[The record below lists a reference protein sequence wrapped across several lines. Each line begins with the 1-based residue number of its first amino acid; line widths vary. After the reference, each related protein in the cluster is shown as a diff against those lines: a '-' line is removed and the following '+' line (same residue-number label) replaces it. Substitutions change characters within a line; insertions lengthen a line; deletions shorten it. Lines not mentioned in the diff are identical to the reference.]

1 MNITGMINDT
11 TVWGTSSG
19 KSKPQSTICR
29 HIYTYKQEVRISAAP
44 AARIFPIGNA
54 LGNYIRIAIVW

>member
-1 MNITGMINDT
+1 MNITGMINDI

-19 KSKPQSTICR
+19 KSKPQSTIRR

-44 AARIFPIGNA
+44 AARIFAN
-54 LGNYIRIAIVW
+54 W